1 MVDPDLVLRH
11 KFSATVTA
19 QYIPS
24 TLHSY
29 QSNDSLFHRAGGEV
43 NTEGEWCRLNHRV
56 FFWEDE
62 RSLLW
67 GNVWKMEEEYTCSRL
82 KYLYLQSLTQHWK
95 RIAGQYMFYKMVN
108 FQSNSFKTVL
118 CL

>member
-43 NTEGEWCRLNHRV
+43 NTEGEWCRLNHRI

-62 RSLLW
+62 LSLLG

-82 KYLYLQSLTQHWK
+82 KKIFISSESNPTLEKNSWPINVLQN
-95 RIAGQYMFYKMVN
+95 G
-108 FQSNSFKTVL
+108 
-118 CL
+118 